1 MRRGIG
7 LAVVI
12 VSACAAVLPIGTAAA
27 ARPEARGAASGAE
40 VSIEAHDFYFD
51 PAAPTIGRGDTV
63 TFDFAGDVTHTAT
76 DSSGLE
82 LFDSGNVP
90 PGSGPSLSFTY
101 EAAGVY
107 HFVCTPHAGMAG
119 RVSAPMRATRR
130 PVASTTSS
138 RSCGRP
144 RLQPATTS
152 TTCRS
157 SGRGRRGARGAAG

>member
-1 MRRGIG
+1 M
-7 LAVVI
+7 
-12 VSACAAVLPIGTAAA
+12 
-27 ARPEARGAASGAE
+27 
-40 VSIEAHDFYFD
+40 HDFSFD
-51 PAAPTIGRGDTV
+51 PAVPTIGRGETV

-90 PGSGPSLSFTY
+90 QGSGPSLSFTY

-107 HFVCTPHAGMAG
+107 HFVCTPHEGLAG
-119 RVSAPMRATRR
+119 RASVPMRAT
-130 PVASTTSS
+130 PST
-138 RSCGRP
+138 GRKHDSFTIVWGP

-157 SGRGRRGARGAAG
+157 SGRVGVEHVAQRGDDPQESFEPWKTGRARFRARMRDTATGRSSRWSPVWSISVG